1 MSACGI
7 CDKKLNKNLI
17 QEEHT
22 CFCVGAL
29 TVCLSLAEGARPCG
43 LNFPRATDGSA
54 QESLSLSTF
63 ALTSCLSFILFFVV
77 YLICLVI
84 AGPITPDWRPPSKE
98 TSLLFSIRSSLKW
111 SLSYKLHSK
120 VSCSFGTIEKNTY
133 LLFNLVCLV
142 RTVSCGPSFFPRLMV
157 QAWSARAIKRVKKRG
172 SITYGTDQANEV
184 NKMFIIW
191 L

>member
-1 MSACGI
+1 MKTKFYSSLSIKASEFDSSVPLTAAKEKHQPTDKTCIVLQKKRIIRPKIVAVSACRI

-84 AGPITPDWRPPSKE
+84 AGPITPD
-98 TSLLFSIRSSLKW
+98 
-111 SLSYKLHSK
+111 
-120 VSCSFGTIEKNTY
+120 
-133 LLFNLVCLV
+133 
-142 RTVSCGPSFFPRLMV
+142 
-157 QAWSARAIKRVKKRG
+157 
-172 SITYGTDQANEV
+172 
-184 NKMFIIW
+184 
-191 L
+191 